1 MFGLPKLNNLI
12 ISINT
17 TFINKQLLQ
26 VFNMYIYNSM
36 LKPYS
41 KTVNPRYRYMVI
53 VVTTHKQIDRLFN
66 LIDICYNRLATL

>member
-1 MFGLPKLNNLI
+1 
-12 ISINT
+12 
-17 TFINKQLLQ
+17 
-26 VFNMYIYNSM
+26 M